1 MQSQKICGC
10 MHKNK
15 SKSSPTESA
24 TTTPFRGSKVPV
36 DLPLAAEDV
45 PVAEA
50 EEAPLPEA
58 RAPKSLDEDATIKA
72 PLENAGP

>member
-1 MQSQKICGC
+1 MQNNHEGACI
-10 MHKNK
+10 K
-15 SKSSPTESA
+15 SKGKSSPTSSA
-24 TTTPFRGSKVPV
+24 TTTPFKGSKVPV

-72 PLENAGP
+72 PLQNAGP

>member
-1 MQSQKICGC
+1 MGACIKT
-10 MHKNK
+10 K
-15 SKSSPTESA
+15 SKSSPIPSA
-24 TTTPFRGSKVPV
+24 TITPFKGSKVPV
-36 DLPLAAEDV
+36 DLPPATEDV